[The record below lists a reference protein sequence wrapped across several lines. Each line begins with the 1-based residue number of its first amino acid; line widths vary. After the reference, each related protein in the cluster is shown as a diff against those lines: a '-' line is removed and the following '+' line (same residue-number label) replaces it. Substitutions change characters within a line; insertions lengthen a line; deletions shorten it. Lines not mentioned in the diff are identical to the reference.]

1 MTPIRYYKLCFA
13 LPIVLSLSLVCVAL
27 PTWFLGFPLGAND
40 LGVIGP
46 LAHILGS
53 SLAVGG
59 VPYVAMVVVLLR
71 VFHQKSADW
80 YPRFFF
86 VLPILFAAVMGVGGI
101 IFQLVFDGTRNAIW
115 TGFAL
120 AGSSILF
127 GYPYVFL
134 ALAGYTVLHRLGF
147 IQEDPVI

>member
-1 MTPIRYYKLCFA
+1 MTPIRYYKLCFV
-13 LPIVLSLSLVCVAL
+13 LPIVLPLSLVCVAL
-27 PTWFLGFPLGAND
+27 PTWFLGFPLGANG

-46 LAHILGS
+46 LAYILGS

-71 VFHQKSADW
+71 VFRQKSADW
-80 YPRFFF
+80 YPKFFF
-86 VLPILFAAVMGVGGI
+86 VLPILFAAVMGVGGT
-101 IFQLVFDGTRNAIW
+101 IFQFVFDGTRNAIG

-120 AGSSILF
+120 AGGSIFF

-147 IQEDPVI
+147 IQEDPVV